1 MQVPTSSS
9 TIIVHDD
16 CKKINEKVEQ
26 QFVITSS
33 TDEEDPNPPCIAPDD
48 EMTNKRERSNSRD
61 FVSSKGFGMIA
72 RIAMG
77 GMLLINTVMNSHS
90 LHDSIVRYEATIDN
104 NFRLPTE
111 GNTNDDD
118 NVRRNGKRKL
128 VDRKPVAS
136 SSSNTDDEESSLDQ
150 ALLSFLSESS
160 VGRQK
165 VIEFMI
171 DQYVSPSTPDNN
183 MVDKLDNAMEAMSF
197 LETDAEPVQVLGYPF
212 LFVGSVG
219 ESTHILLFTSIA

>member
-1 MQVPTSSS
+1 
-9 TIIVHDD
+9 
-16 CKKINEKVEQ
+16 
-26 QFVITSS
+26 
-33 TDEEDPNPPCIAPDD
+33 
-48 EMTNKRERSNSRD
+48 
-61 FVSSKGFGMIA
+61 
-72 RIAMG
+72 MG

-104 NFRLPTE
+104 NLRLPSE
-111 GNTNDDD
+111 ANINDDDD
-118 NVRRNGKRKL
+118 NVRRNRKRKL
-128 VDRKPVAS
+128 IDRKPVAS
-136 SSSNTDDEESSLDQ
+136 SSINTDDEESSLDQ

-160 VGRQK
+160 VGREK

-171 DQYVSPSTPDNN
+171 DQYVSPTTPDNN

-219 ESTHILLFTSIA
+219 ESSYNLL

>member
-1 MQVPTSSS
+1 MQAPTSPS
-9 TIIVHDD
+9 TIIFHDD

-33 TDEEDPNPPCIAPDD
+33 TDEEDLNPPCIAPDD
-48 EMTNKRERSNSRD
+48 EMTHKRERSNSRD
-61 FVSSKGFGMIA
+61 FVSSMGFGMIA

-104 NFRLPTE
+104 NLRLPSE
-111 GNTNDDD
+111 ANINDDDD
-118 NVRRNGKRKL
+118 NVRRNRKRKL
-128 VDRKPVAS
+128 IDRKPVAS
-136 SSSNTDDEESSLDQ
+136 SSINTDDEESSLDQ

-160 VGRQK
+160 VGREK

-171 DQYVSPSTPDNN
+171 DQYVSPTTPDNN

-219 ESTHILLFTSIA
+219 ESSYNLL